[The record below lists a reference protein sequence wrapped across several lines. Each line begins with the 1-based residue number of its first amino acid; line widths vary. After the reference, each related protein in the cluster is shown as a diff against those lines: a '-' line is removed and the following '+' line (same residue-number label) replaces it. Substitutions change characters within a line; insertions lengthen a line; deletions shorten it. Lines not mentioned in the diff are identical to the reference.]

1 MRNGCKNF
9 FTLIS
14 VAPSGVTIASMPPRV
29 RLSALLFVSAFISA
43 TCLFAQF
50 SDYTLKVD
58 VPFILVDVMVQDDH
72 DEVVDDLSR
81 QAFEIY
87 EDGVQQQIRY
97 FSPVSTPY
105 NIFLLF
111 DRSGS
116 TQDKWPLMQRAV
128 AGFISNLRPQDRIAI
143 AAFDSELQR
152 ELAWTNDRE
161 KALLAL
167 PQLILPRNIGG
178 TDFYGAVERTLRNEF
193 KKVVGRRALIVLTD
207 GRDTSIYRE
216 LMLTS
221 RLPGLQE
228 DHRYQRVVKLA
239 QTQHIPVYIIAF
251 NTNRN
256 LESNSVGAD
265 EYQRLQIIFP
275 RSPIPEQYLEG
286 VRSRMQELADVSAG
300 RILYPKN
307 IEEIVPLYQQIGR
320 EIGTSYTI
328 GYISPND
335 NKGSFR
341 QIEVRTKDGR
351 FRVTQSR
358 NGYYAR

>member
-1 MRNGCKNF
+1 
-9 FTLIS
+9 
-14 VAPSGVTIASMPPRV
+14 MPLRV
-29 RLSALLFVSAFISA
+29 RLFLLLFVSAFVNAASLSA
-43 TCLFAQF
+43 QV

-58 VPFILVDVMVQDDH
+58 VPFVLVDVTVRDDH
-72 DEVVDDLSR
+72 DKVVDDLTR
-81 QAFEIY
+81 QSFELY
-87 EDGVQQQIRY
+87 EDGVRQEIRY

-128 AGFISNLRPQDRIAI
+128 AGFISSLRPQDRIAI

-152 ELAWTNDRE
+152 ELPWTNDRE

-178 TDFYGAVERTLRNEF
+178 TDFYGAVERALRNEF
-193 KKVVGRRALIVLTD
+193 KKIVDRRALIVLTD
-207 GRDTSIYRE
+207 GRDTSIYRQ

-221 RLPGLQE
+221 RLPGLEE
-228 DHRYQRVVKLA
+228 DHRYQRLLKLA
-239 QTQHIPVYIIAF
+239 RTQHIPVYIIAF
-251 NTNRN
+251 NTDRN
-256 LESNSVGAD
+256 LESNTLGAD

-286 VRSRMQELADVSAG
+286 VRARMEQLADVSAG
-300 RILYPKN
+300 RILYPKT
-307 IEEIVPLYQQIGR
+307 IEEIVPLYK
-320 EIGTSYTI
+320 EIGQEIATSYTI
-328 GYISPND
+328 GYVSSNAD
-335 NKGSFR
+335 KNGSFR
-341 QIEVRTKDGR
+341 QIEVRTKDGT
-351 FRVTQSR
+351 FRVSQSR

>member
-1 MRNGCKNF
+1 
-9 FTLIS
+9 
-14 VAPSGVTIASMPPRV
+14 
-29 RLSALLFVSAFISA
+29 LSAQV
-43 TCLFAQF
+43 

-58 VPFILVDVMVQDDH
+58 VPFVLVDVTVQDDNNK
-72 DEVVDDLSR
+72 VADDLTR
-81 QAFEIY
+81 QSFELY
-87 EDGVQQQIRY
+87 EDGIRQEIRY

-152 ELAWTNDRE
+152 ELNWTNDRQ
-161 KALLAL
+161 KALFAL

-178 TDFYGAVERTLRNEF
+178 TDFYGAVDRTLRNEF
-193 KKVVGRRALIVLTD
+193 KKITDRRALIVLTD
-207 GRDTSIYRE
+207 GRDTSIYRQ
-216 LMLTS
+216 LMLTG
-221 RLPGLQE
+221 RLQGIEE
-228 DHRYQRVVKLA
+228 DHRYQRVLKLA
-239 QTQHIPVYIIAF
+239 RTQHIPVYIIAF
-251 NTNRN
+251 NTDRN
-256 LESNSVGAD
+256 LESNTLGAD

-275 RSPIPEQYLEG
+275 RSSVPEQYLEG
-286 VRSRMQELADVSAG
+286 VRSRMEQLADGSAG
-300 RILYPKN
+300 RTLYPKT

-320 EIGTSYTI
+320 EIATSYTI
-328 GYISPND
+328 GYVSSNAEK
-335 NKGSFR
+335 NGSFR

-358 NGYYAR
+358 TGYNAK